1 VTELNW
7 QKSTYS
13 ESGSSC
19 VYVAT
24 TPAGTILLRESDA
37 PATILTTG
45 PRQLGAL
52 IAILQSQAGHSLPMS
67 RFAIAAFATSR
78 PRAVKSPLPG

>member
-1 VTELNW
+1 MPELNW

-13 ESGSSC
+13 QEASSC

-24 TPAGTILLRESDA
+24 TPTGTILLRESDA
-37 PATILTTG
+37 PETILATG

-52 IAILQSQAGHSLPMS
+52 IAAL
-67 RFAIAAFATSR
+67 R
-78 PRAVKSPLPG
+78 PTRR